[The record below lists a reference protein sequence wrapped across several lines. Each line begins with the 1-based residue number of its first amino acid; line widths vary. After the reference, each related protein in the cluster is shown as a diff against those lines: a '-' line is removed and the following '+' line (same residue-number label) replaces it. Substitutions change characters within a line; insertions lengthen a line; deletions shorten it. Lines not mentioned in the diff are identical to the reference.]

1 MAWRKIFCRN
11 NFLQFARIESVWNVN
26 LKHRKSSIWWIKSVQ
41 KMFFIQF
48 VFHQWFSFLIL
59 RTSLKRS
66 DVKKDQCKKGR
77 CLIRVD
83 VKRLDKVPWPFQCQ
97 PHKMAKHTQA
107 TSDELFFL
115 SILWDWRLKML
126 KVFVDTEIARE
137 LLMKSQ
143 TLVPKFLMTLR

>member
-11 NFLQFARIESVWNVN
+11 NFLRFARIESLWNVN
-26 LKHRKSSIWWIKSVQ
+26 LKHRKSDESNLCK
-41 KMFFIQF
+41 KCFFIPF

-66 DVKKDQCKKGR
+66 HVKKDQCKRGR
-77 CLIRVD
+77 CLTRVD

-107 TSDELFFL
+107 TADELFFL
-115 SILWDWRLKML
+115 SILWAWRLKVL
-126 KVFVDTEIARE
+126 KVFVDTEIVRE
-137 LLMKSQ
+137 LLMRSQ